1 MVEKTTTPS
10 QQAAA
15 IKTVVAP
22 PKDTRFK
29 TEDVTNTKGLKFAD
43 FALSKEVQL
52 GIYEMGYEAPSPI
65 QEETIPIALEGRN
78 IIARAKNGT
87 GKTASYSI
95 PLIEKVDTSVNKVQ
109 ALVLVP
115 TRELAM
121 QTSHVIKELGKH
133 KNI

>member
-1 MVEKTTTPS
+1 M
-10 QQAAA
+10 
-15 IKTVVAP
+15 
-22 PKDTRFK
+22 
-29 TEDVTNTKGLKFAD
+29 
-43 FALSKEVQL
+43 
-52 GIYEMGYEAPSPI
+52 
-65 QEETIPIALEGRN
+65 EGKN

-95 PLIEKVDTSVNKVQ
+95 PLIEKVDNTMKKIQ

-133 KNI
+133 KKIESMVSTGGTAIRDDIYRVH